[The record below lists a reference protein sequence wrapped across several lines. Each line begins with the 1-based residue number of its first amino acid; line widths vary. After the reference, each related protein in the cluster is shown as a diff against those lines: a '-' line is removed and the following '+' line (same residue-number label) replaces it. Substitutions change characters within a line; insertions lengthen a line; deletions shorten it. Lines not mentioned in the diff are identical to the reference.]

1 MGDSRFGIL
10 VTAVALL
17 FLGAVAYFISS
28 IIGQKKRNAKRCFVR
43 GGIMGLGKASLL
55 AVLLPSFSVAG
66 YSSMS
71 PPVAHDALPP
81 QEVIISI
88 AVTPPNAQISLG
100 TTQQYDAVATYADNT
115 TADITST
122 ATWTS
127 SDPTVTTIAA
137 GGLATSTGQGI
148 AVITATQGGVSGTA
162 SLTVAPPALVSI
174 AVSPASVTIASGLT
188 QQFTATGTYT
198 DQSTQDLTSTATWS
212 SSNTTIATIVP
223 SGLAFSIGQGVTVIT
238 ATQSGVSGSA
248 SLTVTP
254 PALVTIAVSPA
265 NVTIALGVTQQFTA
279 TGTYTNQST
288 QNLTSTATWSSS
300 NTTIATIAPG
310 GLATSV
316 AQGTTNITATVN
328 SIAGAASLTVGAIVL
343 ESVTVT
349 PNDAEIAKSTTAQ
362 LTATAVY
369 SNNTTQNVSSSSSWS
384 SSAPSVASVSKQGL
398 VSALKNGAATISAIY
413 QSVKGT
419 AQVSINTPVD
429 LFVTPVAPAVAPGG
443 TQQFNATA
451 YFTDGGLQNVTSF
464 ASWSSLESSIGTMQ
478 NAAGSKGMAQGA
490 AAGSA
495 AMSAALGTL
504 AGFAYLNVS
513 STTNPAPMGL
523 YAQTT
528 SGETTL
534 NWNTDTGANYYNV
547 YQSLTA
553 GGPYTLVAN
562 PSTNTFTDTGLTNG
576 TSYYFVVTAVQ
587 GSSESPASNE
597 ACATPLAPGT
607 TSVIQHIVLIIKEN
621 RSFDNMFG
629 TFPNANGATQGMI
642 SNGQT
647 ITLGHTPDT
656 TPRDIAHTWDA
667 ALEAWD
673 AGRMDRFD
681 LIPGGNENGDY
692 LSMTQLHESDIPN
705 YWTYAQDFVLG
716 DAMFSGS
723 HAPSFPSHLYLAG
736 ATTAGVMDNP
746 GNTDVRGQWGCDAL
760 QGTTAPVLNV
770 SGNITTEFPCFNFNT
785 LADSLM
791 NSGQTWSSYAAL
803 GSDLGYIWAT
813 FRGVDHIFNSSL
825 WQTNVFS
832 NTQFVQNAGHSD
844 LPAFTWLTPT
854 LNVSEHP
861 PESTCAGENWTVEQI
876 NAIMQGPNWK
886 STVIFVVWD
895 DFGGFYDH
903 VYPYQRDQY
912 GLGPRVPVLIISP
925 YAKQSYITH
934 AHYEFGSFFRFAET
948 IYGLQPVGPY
958 DMTANDMLD
967 SFDFS
972 RSLPPVILKTR
983 KCP

>member
-279 TGTYTNQST
+279 TGTYTDQST

-316 AQGTTNITATVN
+316 AQGTTTITATVN
-328 SIAGAASLTVGAIVL
+328 GIAGTGSLTVGPPALVSIAVSPP
-343 ESVTVT
+343 SVT
-349 PNDAEIAKSTTAQ
+349 IA
-362 LTATAVY
+362 LGV
-369 SNNTTQNVSSSSSWS
+369 
-384 SSAPSVASVSKQGL
+384 
-398 VSALKNGAATISAIY
+398 
-413 QSVKGT
+413 
-419 AQVSINTPVD
+419 
-429 LFVTPVAPAVAPGG
+429 
-443 TQQFNATA
+443 TQQFTAT
-451 YFTDGGLQNVTSF
+451 
-464 ASWSSLESSIGTMQ
+464 GT
-478 NAAGSKGMAQGA
+478 
-490 AAGSA
+490 
-495 AMSAALGTL
+495 
-504 AGFAYLNVS
+504 
-513 STTNPAPMGL
+513 
-523 YAQTT
+523 
-528 SGETTL
+528 
-534 NWNTDTGANYYNV
+534 
-547 YQSLTA
+547 
-553 GGPYTLVAN
+553 
-562 PSTNTFTDTGLTNG
+562 
-576 TSYYFVVTAVQ
+576 
-587 GSSESPASNE
+587 
-597 ACATPLAPGT
+597 
-607 TSVIQHIVLIIKEN
+607 
-621 RSFDNMFG
+621 
-629 TFPNANGATQGMI
+629 
-642 SNGQT
+642 
-647 ITLGHTPDT
+647 
-656 TPRDIAHTWDA
+656 
-667 ALEAWD
+667 
-673 AGRMDRFD
+673 
-681 LIPGGNENGDY
+681 
-692 LSMTQLHESDIPN
+692 
-705 YWTYAQDFVLG
+705 
-716 DAMFSGS
+716 
-723 HAPSFPSHLYLAG
+723 
-736 ATTAGVMDNP
+736 
-746 GNTDVRGQWGCDAL
+746 
-760 QGTTAPVLNV
+760 
-770 SGNITTEFPCFNFNT
+770 
-785 LADSLM
+785 
-791 NSGQTWSSYAAL
+791 
-803 GSDLGYIWAT
+803 
-813 FRGVDHIFNSSL
+813 
-825 WQTNVFS
+825 
-832 NTQFVQNAGHSD
+832 
-844 LPAFTWLTPT
+844 
-854 LNVSEHP
+854 
-861 PESTCAGENWTVEQI
+861 
-876 NAIMQGPNWK
+876 
-886 STVIFVVWD
+886 
-895 DFGGFYDH
+895 
-903 VYPYQRDQY
+903 
-912 GLGPRVPVLIISP
+912 
-925 YAKQSYITH
+925 
-934 AHYEFGSFFRFAET
+934 
-948 IYGLQPVGPY
+948 
-958 DMTANDMLD
+958 
-967 SFDFS
+967 
-972 RSLPPVILKTR
+972 
-983 KCP
+983 